1 MCPGFVASGRCIK
14 PIAPPSI
21 LPPSCRPLGDWLLTP
36 CLGGAVMAGANVAM
50 MTSELLANGKVRIT
64 EIVTDLDEWMRK
76 HEYESIAQ
84 MRAA

>member
-1 MCPGFVASGRCIK
+1 M
-14 PIAPPSI
+14 
-21 LPPSCRPLGDWLLTP
+21 LTP
-36 CLGGAVMAGANVAM
+36 CLGGAVMAGANVAK
-50 MTSELLANGKVRIT
+50 MTSELLANGIVRIT